1 MLAMDIALDV
11 EVVDLWDA
19 EKKVSGAGEVFG
31 RLGDQSWDG
40 AERVKAVRNINH
52 ALLLVKGFASAGLR
66 FLDDRA
72 DVIYDVAMRHRD
84 VRVGIKAYE
93 DGAGSKRVA

>member
-19 EKKVSGAGEVFG
+19 EKKVSGTGEVFRG
-31 RLGDQSWDG
+31 LGDQSGDG
-40 AERVKAVRNINH
+40 AERVKAVRDVNH
-52 ALLLVKGFASAGLR
+52 ALLLVKGFASAGLHG
-66 FLDDRA
+66 LDDRA
-72 DVIYDVAMRHRD
+72 DVIDDVAMRHRD
-84 VRVGIKAYE
+84 VRVGVKAYE

>member
-66 FLDDRA
+66 WRS
-72 DVIYDVAMRHRD
+72 
-84 VRVGIKAYE
+84 
-93 DGAGSKRVA
+93 AGTSATLPRTRITTTG